1 MRKIVF
7 GVIIT
12 LVVLFTF
19 KYCDDKKEAEIV
31 IEEHSAL
38 IQEQIKNVGKLVV
51 TEGHFSEVFSYKN
64 SKAIFGDLVSAE
76 KKALVVVNADVT
88 VAYDLSEIEY
98 KIDEAT
104 KTLQIISIPKEE
116 ISMSP
121 DLEYYDIQAD
131 YFNPFEAKDYNENP
145 DYDSPEKRLKG
156 LGNDLLAAAHIKWQ
170 KEKDQEENQPK
181 KKIISE
187 PEPKAVEQSVE
198 KESAELDNDD
208 SDLGELEDQLKNG
221 MEMAEEYVNARK
233 SGQESEELEDNQ
245 QEKKIDP
252 FDDPETDLSLI

>member
-19 KYCDDKKEAEIV
+19 KYCEDKKEAEIV

-64 SKAIFGDLVSAE
+64 SKAIFGDLMSAE

-98 KIDEAT
+98 KIDETT
-104 KTLQIISIPKEE
+104 KTLQITSIPKEE
-116 ISMSP
+116 IKINP
-121 DLEYYDIQAD
+121 DFEYYDVQAD
-131 YFNPFEAKDYNENP
+131 FLNQFEAKDYNNIK
-145 DYDSPEKRLKG
+145 DTVKKSLMKRIE
-156 LGNDLLAAAHIKWQ
+156 A
-170 KEKDQEENQPK
+170 
-181 KKIISE
+181 
-187 PEPKAVEQSVE
+187 
-198 KESAELDNDD
+198 
-208 SDLGELEDQLKNG
+208 SDLKSNAQNRLITELSKFLILTKSLGWTLQYNESPIEDVIQLQNFEG
-221 MEMAEEYVNARK
+221 LV
-233 SGQESEELEDNQ
+233 D
-245 QEKKIDP
+245 
-252 FDDPETDLSLI
+252 